1 MAKGPSFDV
10 AAAHKYFAAQCFN
23 QAWDLIE
30 KKDRTPEDD
39 RMMVALNQA
48 SIYHWLQRD
57 DCNDQRLSVGYWQA
71 SRIQAILGNAP
82 EALRYAK
89 VCLDHSGALPPFF
102 LGYAHEA
109 LARAHRLAANPRAAQ
124 EHLDAALE
132 LAAKVGEKDDRELLL
147 ADLRALGHVL
157 GGERM
162 QSETVTH
169 PASE

>member
-1 MAKGPSFDV
+1 VSKSPSFDI

-30 KKDRTPEDD
+30 KKDRTPADNRE
-39 RMMVALNQA
+39 MLALNQA

-82 EALRYAK
+82 EALRYAQ
-89 VCLDHSGALPPFF
+89 VCLDHSRALPPFF

-109 LARAHRLAANPRAAQ
+109 LARAQKLAANPRAAR
-124 EHLDAALE
+124 EHLDTALE
-132 LAAKVGEKDDRELLL
+132 LASKVGSKDDRELLL
-147 ADLRALGHVL
+147 TDLHAL
-157 GGERM
+157 
-162 QSETVTH
+162 
-169 PASE
+169 ASHR